1 MKMQNRY
8 QSASRLLPLVLIAP
22 SVILLSVVFIFP
34 FFRVIYDGLFKE
46 GRLSFEGFKKVTD
59 FYVED
64 IFYTIFISVIALF
77 LTLLFGILIG
87 AFLRL
92 YKSKWIEFLFK
103 IPLFIPYVVVGHAMR
118 TFLAPHGTLNSFLSV
133 LRLIDLNNPPSL
145 AYSSTGII
153 IALVWKNIAFALLLI
168 MAPFQVIGDSY
179 LQAAQNA
186 GAGFLRLVKD
196 VLIPMSRSSILVS
209 GIIIFTS
216 MMGSFS
222 IPMMMGNGDGPK
234 MIMIDLYYRITYQN
248 DIATANALGMISFL
262 LSLGAAWFYVRKVV
276 NNE

>member
-1 MKMQNRY
+1 MKMQNKNK
-8 QSASRLLPLVLIAP
+8 SIFSLLPLVLMAP
-22 SVILLSVVFIFP
+22 SVILLIFVFVLP
-34 FFRVIYDGLFKE
+34 FLRVIYGGLFRE
-46 GRLSFEGFKKVTD
+46 GRLSFHGFKTVAD
-59 FYVED
+59 FYLGD
-64 IFYTIFISVIALF
+64 IFYTIFISAASLF
-77 LTLLFGILIG
+77 FTLLIAILIG

-92 YKSKWIEFLFK
+92 HKSRWIAFLFK

-118 TFLAPHGTLNSFLSV
+118 TFLAPHGTMNSFLSV
-133 LRLIDLNNPPSL
+133 LGLINLDNPPSL
-145 AYSSTGII
+145 AYSSAGIM
-153 IALVWKNIAFALLLI
+153 IALIWKNMAFALLLI

-186 GAGFLRLVKD
+186 GAGFFRLIKD
-196 VLIPMSRSSILVS
+196 VLVPMSRSSILVS
-209 GIIIFTS
+209 GIMIFTS

-222 IPMMMGNGDGPK
+222 IPMMMGSGDGPK
-234 MIMIDLYYRITYQN
+234 MLMIDLYYRITYQN